1 MVADFMTTKQHPAA
15 KSRRQPVLSAGVPGA
30 TVGVAVLAGVFFVVP
45 FVALLAGIT
54 WSELPALLT
63 TPAALDALWLS
74 LRTAT
79 AATVACIILGVPLA
93 LVLARTDFPG
103 RTLTRA
109 VVLVPL
115 VIPPVVAGIVLTEAF
130 GRRGLIGAPLS
141 AVGIDI
147 AFTTAAVVVAQIF
160 VALPFMV
167 TSLEA
172 HLASSGQHY
181 ERVARSLG
189 ASRWRTFR
197 TITLPLLRPGL
208 VAGTVLTFARALGE
222 FGATITFAG
231 SLQGTTRTMPLEIY
245 LARETDP
252 DAAVALSLVLIVVA
266 IVVIGVAYMRP
277 ATRKG

>member
-1 MVADFMTTKQHPAA
+1 
-15 KSRRQPVLSAGVPGA
+15 RRVLFRS
-30 TVGVAVLAGVFFVVP
+30 
-45 FVALLAGIT
+45 
-54 WSELPALLT
+54 
-63 TPAALDALWLS
+63 
-74 LRTAT
+74 
-79 AATVACIILGVPLA
+79 
-93 LVLARTDFPG
+93 
-103 RTLTRA
+103 
-109 VVLVPL
+109 
-115 VIPPVVAGIVLTEAF
+115 
-130 GRRGLIGAPLS
+130 
-141 AVGIDI
+141 
-147 AFTTAAVVVAQIF
+147 
-160 VALPFMV
+160 
-167 TSLEA
+167 SLEA

-252 DAAVALSLVLIVVA
+252 DAAVALSLLLIVVA
-266 IVVIGVAYMRP
+266 IVVSGVAYMRP